1 MSESWCLCCH
11 PESAHRLVT
20 DDTIRCTEC
29 GCGTF
34 EYDAFYE
41 PPTRHADHRTPVTG
55 CLDCEDELYDARC
68 LEAQEPWND
77 PAPGRPRPT

>member
-20 DDTIRCTEC
+20 DDIIRCTEC
-29 GCGTF
+29 GCGAF

-41 PPTRHADHRTPVTG
+41 PRTRHEEHTRFVKE
-55 CLDCEDELYDARC
+55 CERCQDAMQEARELQ
-68 LEAQEPWND
+68 AQEPWND
-77 PAPGRPRPT
+77 